1 MSDTVEQQAIAAFK
15 ARLDS
20 ITGATV
26 YQNRAKPVPDASLPA
41 IEMVAVGSEGA
52 DYGATG
58 VESHSLNILVACYA
72 KKTATRTA
80 AEVSGDLRGAVRQA
94 IGADPTLGDLVV
106 DINETDTDIDINE
119 IDGAPESGGSLI
131 AFSVLYWTRPG
142 DPYTV
147 GP

>member
-1 MSDTVEQQAIAAFK
+1 MPDTVEQQVIAAFK
-15 ARLDS
+15 ARLDT
-20 ITGATV
+20 ITGVAI
-26 YQNRAKPVPDASLPA
+26 YQNRSKPVPDAGLPA
-41 IEMVAVGSEGA
+41 IEMVVGGSEGA
-52 DYGATG
+52 EFGATG
-58 VESHSLNILVACYA
+58 IEAHSLNILVACYA

-80 AEVSGDLRGAVRQA
+80 AEVNGDLRGAVRQA

-106 DINETDTDIDINE
+106 DTNETDTDIDINE

-142 DPYTV
+142 DPYSV